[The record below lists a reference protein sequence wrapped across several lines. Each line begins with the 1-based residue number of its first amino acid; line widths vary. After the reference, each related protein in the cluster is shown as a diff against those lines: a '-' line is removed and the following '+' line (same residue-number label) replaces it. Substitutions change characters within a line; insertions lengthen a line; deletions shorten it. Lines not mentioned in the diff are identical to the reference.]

1 MLSQIYDYVI
11 SFVTRTSQ
19 AQRILLDLDL
29 VDIVF
34 SLLKDLE
41 PVSYK
46 VHDPKVLAE
55 FQSHCGQKLNPYIF
69 SEIQSG
75 SKEHER
81 IADLVMKNLEI
92 DPKYRH
98 LVLDSVVQMCKF
110 YSDLKK
116 FDETCLV
123 EISEKNH
130 GKHFEKIWKVLENR
144 KPPKSLHVS
153 KSDDANSWGCLGFQ
167 MPLTDFRKTGLLGLL
182 SLAYMVET
190 YPESSKKAL
199 ELSRRE
205 QNWFPFTLTSINVT
219 SWVLD
224 FYNEGKLNCFSYNND
239 SEPLETFY
247 TLHSYFFLNFVK
259 FFLNSSLSND
269 IFNFNKVKYST
280 ISNF

>member
-1 MLSQIYDYVI
+1 MLSRIYDYVI
-11 SFVTRTSQ
+11 SLVTRTSQ

-29 VDIVF
+29 VDIIV
-34 SLLKDLE
+34 SLFKDLE

-46 VHDPKVLAE
+46 VHDPKVLSE
-55 FQSHCGQKLNPYIF
+55 FQAHCGEKLNPYIF

-81 IADLVMKNLEI
+81 ITDLVMKNLDI
-92 DPKYRH
+92 DSKYRH

-123 EISEKNH
+123 EISEKTH
-130 GKHFEKIWKVLENR
+130 AKHFERIWKVLENR
-144 KPPKSLHVS
+144 KLPKSLHVC
-153 KSDDANSWGCLGFQ
+153 KSDDFNSWGCLGFQ
-167 MPLTDFRKTGLLGLL
+167 MPLTDFRKTGFLGLL
-182 SLAYMVET
+182 SLEWMVET
-190 YPESSKKAL
+190 YPETSRKAL
-199 ELSRRE
+199 ELSRNE

-239 SEPLETFY
+239 TEPLETFY

-259 FFLNSSLSND
+259 FFLNSNLNND
-269 IFNFNKVKYST
+269 ILNFNKVIHQITKY
-280 ISNF
+280 F